1 MHQPMTHET
10 HLHTALVCTAH
21 KGAIPPGY
29 ARVPAPQPPSP
40 SSYLGSSPTHA
51 KPFFSRYRAQM
62 QFWCRGWRPDRVGRA
77 ERGRQES
84 DLGARFRLEVATAL
98 AYIPCSHTL
107 GRSGHGVQAS
117 TLDPKLPRPLN
128 DLKPILTVVDAY
140 WDSGEALPRPVPGD
154 SPTRY
159 PAVLVAPLT
168 VWS

>member
-1 MHQPMTHET
+1 MR
-10 HLHTALVCTAH
+10 HTSTPRSCARRTRGLYRRGMPGSPRRNLLVLAPTSDR
-21 KGAIPPGY
+21 PPHT
-29 ARVPAPQPPSP
+29 QN
-40 SSYLGSSPTHA
+40 
-51 KPFFSRYRAQM
+51 PFFPRYRAQM